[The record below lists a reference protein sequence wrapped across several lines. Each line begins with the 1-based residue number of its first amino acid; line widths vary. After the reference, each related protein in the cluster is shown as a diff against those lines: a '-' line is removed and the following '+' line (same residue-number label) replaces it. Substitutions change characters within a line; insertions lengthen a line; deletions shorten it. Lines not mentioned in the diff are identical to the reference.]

1 MRTPAGVPAGQD
13 KAVYVRAKACARIAE
28 VWTGRRMSALSGA
41 GYRRTRTF
49 VASAPKDGVRLKAPA
64 ADVRWR
70 RRPVFFRFLFEVH
83 F

>member
-13 KAVYVRAKACARIAE
+13 EAVFVQAKACSRVVADWI
-28 VWTGRRMSALSGA
+28 GRRISALSGA
-41 GYRRTRTF
+41 GYRRARTF
-49 VASAPKDGVRLKAPA
+49 VASASRDGVRLKAPA
-64 ADVRWR
+64 ADVRWW